1 MKELSNQTV
10 ETLAKVL
17 PILIDNIDTKNKSN
31 KLINAVR
38 IARKIS
44 KQLNKTNQNG
54 RSSEI

>member
-17 PILIDNIDTKNKSN
+17 PILIDNIDTTNKSN